1 VINYAA
7 GLLFLAASATA
18 AGAETLASCARID
31 AADARLACYD
41 ALAHRPADRIPSVSA
56 VKPPAAAAQISS
68 VAAAPAAAPAAAT
81 AATGAAAPAPVP
93 ATAAPVSAAALAAQD
108 PNNFGLSLAQQHVAS
123 AGPTSIKARIAA
135 INPGPN
141 GQTYLVLD
149 SGQTWTMG
157 ENDGWLSTGDAV
169 TIKRAA
175 LGSFLLTAP
184 SNHSYHVR
192 RVQ

>member
-1 VINYAA
+1 MINYAI
-7 GLLFLAASATA
+7 GLLFLAVSATA

-41 ALAHRPADRIPSVSA
+41 ALAHRPADRIPSAGA
-56 VKPPAAAAQISS
+56 VKPTAVASEKPSAAVPAAAI
-68 VAAAPAAAPAAAT
+68 AAPAAAAA
-81 AATGAAAPAPVP
+81 APVP
-93 ATAAPVSAAALAAQD
+93 AATAPASAAAIFAQD
-108 PNNFGLSLAQQHVAS
+108 PNNFGLSLSQQHVAS

-135 INPGPN
+135 ISPGPN